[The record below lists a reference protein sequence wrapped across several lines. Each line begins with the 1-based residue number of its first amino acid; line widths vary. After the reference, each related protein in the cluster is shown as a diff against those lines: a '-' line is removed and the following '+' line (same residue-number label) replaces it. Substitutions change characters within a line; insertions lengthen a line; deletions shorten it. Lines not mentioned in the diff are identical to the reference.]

1 MGLLNRETLNKAGC
15 HLYSNF
21 SETIQLYFEKPSD
34 YKQRNN
40 FVLRTTVSKCDA
52 PILKC
57 LVFDKNQAHYFK
69 QTLLFPLLLQ
79 LKLLN

>member
-52 PILKC
+52 PILKYVSSSIRTKLIILNRPYC
-57 LVFDKNQAHYFK
+57 FHCYF
-69 QTLLFPLLLQ
+69 
-79 LKLLN
+79 N